1 MASHAAKNLLCFGDN
16 LDFLKDTDLLPSE
29 SVDLVYLDPPFNSQR
44 SYNVLFKEVSGAP
57 EAAQIKAF
65 EDTWTWT
72 QESNRAMTQIVT
84 DRAVP
89 APLVDLMKTF
99 MQFLKTSPMMAYL
112 VQMAVRLVHL
122 HRLLKPTASLYLH
135 CDPTASHYLKL
146 VLDAV
151 FGPTRF
157 LNEVVWERFNFHAD
171 AHRWGRLHDVLL
183 VYAKGDGEH
192 VFRAQRTLYSPAYIE
207 SHFKKD
213 KDGRLY
219 RLDNALAAGQGPPRV
234 FFGKLLRPK
243 PGTHWRWSQDN
254 IDRLI
259 EEGRI
264 VLTKTG
270 QPTVKRYLDEMPG
283 HPIGD
288 VWTDIAEINS
298 QAKERLG
305 YQTQKPLDLLKRI
318 VAASSNPGDTI
329 LDPFCGCGT
338 TIDAV
343 ETLNREN
350 PKAPPRRWIGID
362 VTHIAINLI
371 KHRLTRFSPP
381 PVYDILGEPA
391 SVAAARQLARQDA
404 FQFQFWAQ
412 GLVGARPA
420 GGQKKKG
427 ADQGIDGVLYFQDEQ
442 KDGAWVA
449 RKMIVQVKSGH
460 VKAGDVRDL
469 RGTMSREGAEMGLF
483 ITLEPPTAPM
493 RKEAAAAGTYTSP
506 WDGRAYPKIQVLT
519 IGELL
524 KDPNRPEPRCL
535 QVPGGRTG
543 GNLALPKPPRHK
555 QVRHRQNNLDL
566 SGGQDE
572 DPGSDGARPAP
583 AGDA

>member
-1 MASHAAKNLLCFGDN
+1 MASHAARNLLCYGDN

-122 HRLLKPTASLYLH
+122 HRLLKPTGSLYLH
-135 CDPTASHYLKL
+135 CDPTASHYLKI
-146 VLDAV
+146 VLDAI
-151 FGPTRF
+151 FGPRNF
-157 LNEVVWERFNFHAD
+157 VNEISWKRSSAHSDVKQGMRRYGHIHDILLFYRKGARWVFNPLFTPYSREYLETFYRYTD
-171 AHRWGRLHDVLL
+171 ENGR
-183 VYAKGDGEH
+183 
-192 VFRAQRTLYSPAYIE
+192 R
-207 SHFKKD
+207 
-213 KDGRLY
+213 Y
-219 RLDNALAAGQGPPRV
+219 RLDNLTAA
-234 FFGKLLRPK
+234 K
-243 PGTHWRWSQDN
+243 PGGDTLYQWKGVRPY
-254 IDRLI
+254 
-259 EEGRI
+259 EGRYWAYSKAMMEKFERQGRL
-264 VLTKTG
+264 VYTKTG
-270 QPTVKRYLDEMPG
+270 MPCYKRYLDEMPG
-283 HPIGD
+283 VPLQD
-288 VWTDIAEINS
+288 SWDDIPPVGAG
-298 QAKERLG
+298 AKEGMG
-305 YQTQKPLDLLKRI
+305 YATQKPLELLKRI
-318 VAASSNPGDTI
+318 VAASSNPGDMI

-362 VTHIAINLI
+362 ITHIAINLI

-442 KDGAWVA
+442 KDGAWIA
-449 RKMIVQVKSGH
+449 KRMIVQVKSGH
-460 VKAGDVRDL
+460 VKVGDVRDL

-555 QVRHRQNNLDL
+555 QVRHRQNDLDL
-566 SGGQDE
+566 SGSNSE
-572 DPGSDGARPAP
+572 
-583 AGDA
+583 